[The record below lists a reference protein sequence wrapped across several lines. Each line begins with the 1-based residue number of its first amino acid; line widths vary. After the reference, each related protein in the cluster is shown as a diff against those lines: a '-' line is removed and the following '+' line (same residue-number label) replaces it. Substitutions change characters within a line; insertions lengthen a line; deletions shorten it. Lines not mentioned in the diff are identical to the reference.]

1 MKINGQLQHIAISS
15 DNWRSITT
23 HCDQFLLLKVNYNTL
38 RSVLTIK
45 GQLQDVAISSDNLR
59 SIATRCDQF
68 WQLKVKYNTL
78 RSVMTIKAQLQ
89 CATCHWQALSYNIV
103 SSTPCQRGIQ
113 THNVSGD
120 KNWLLRY
127 ICNFKSYS
135 PYDNDGA
142 SLIQEDIADF
152 INGLV

>member
-1 MKINGQLQHIAISS
+1 MLWSVLITKGQLQQVNIR
-15 DNWRSITT
+15 NENQRSITT
-23 HCDQFLLLKVNYNTL
+23 RCG
-38 RSVLTIK
+38 SVLTIK
-45 GQLQDVAISSDNLR
+45 GQLQHDAISSDNLR

-89 CATCHWQALSYNIV
+89 WITCHWQTLSYNIV

-120 KNWLLRY
+120 KHWLLRY
-127 ICNFKSYS
+127 ICNFKSNL

-152 INGLV
+152 KYGLV